1 MIDSLIKTLPD
12 LSEELFLQIERIS
25 QMIINRFKNIWPRKE
40 ILMFYDSHG
49 DKHLLLFDFPT
60 GWFQKRKM
68 TKYFSAPPRDP
79 NPQATA
85 YEIQNLFA

>member
-1 MIDSLIKTLPD
+1 
-12 LSEELFLQIERIS
+12 
-25 QMIINRFKNIWPRKE
+25 
-40 ILMFYDSHG
+40 MFYDSHG
-49 DKHLLLFDFPT
+49 DKHLLLVDFPT